1 MATILGEVARYRE
14 ACAILAEDESAGEL
28 APYLVEASKPRSPWR
43 WDVTKRFV
51 SRLGH
56 ELVCFYPLT
65 PVATTVEMA
74 LATKRDSSGQSTR
87 LSLLLWGSAALPVVL
102 AGTSTKGASLQRS
115 LSNGAAT
122 TAVGAFQQRAR
133 DILSSIVRSDSGG
146 SVARAASPAQ
156 QPQQRDAL
164 AAGEPPNHRTFR
176 GLDETIRYMG
186 WNVRGVGAA
195 GAPRSTRVKGAL
207 TAACRDAAL
216 DLVGISEVSHYG
228 SDPATRLPAISFV
241 APLGYE
247 AFLFPRPETHLSRG
261 APETRGGG
269 VCIFANTDTCA
280 SPCVSEAMSAL
291 GPEGHYGAIGAV
303 ECVARGVRT
312 MFIALYLPPV
322 SSNHFKASKAAIK
335 RVLPPLLQ
343 RARDVRALVVV
354 AGDINWDPPSAGPDA
369 PPPAQPVPPSHLLP
383 CDHVSTTSRP
393 MDLKSNTGA
402 AFAELCRANGLTVLT
417 GLKAA
422 AAATYITRPHKHLRV
437 LDHQATLDAQ
447 ADLFTI
453 AGTSSECRRGRG
465 FDALASLLVSDHVPT
480 YGEADIKRCRQ
491 PGSGLDCPGVL
502 ARPAPPTTE
511 NEIRAAL
518 REGRPLR
525 LMLPPGCPQ
534 LNYAAPS
541 VCSILEAQLRTVCAK
556 MKVSAQ
562 VGAPAK
568 ASLADV
574 FADSARLAT
583 ANGAAMDALEV
594 DFFTALY
601 LAHFNAGKELLVTH
615 QGRLHV
621 VTAPPSEVESWADYS
636 ACTCDACTAAHDFLR
651 DNQATA
657 SVEATSAR
665 VRQLHACSSR
675 RANVLLERMA
685 GMLQRGDLRGFTAI
699 ANGPRSVGVRHQP
712 AVFYH
717 PTGVPHTSAVA
728 KHDAIV
734 RSVLGAQVDP
744 SQAGDAPVAGTFV
757 FPHPMPYAGQ
767 EAGAAGLP
775 AGSAGVAAAAPAGGR
790 RSSDAAGWHLAPGQ
804 PGLAGHPACGAPRVR
819 QPPTA
824 HAHHHDAT
832 RVVRPQLADST
843 GKVAII
849 GKPGKASYDVAKSFR
864 NIAAVS
870 VVPKVVGHAVA
881 RRKW

>member
-657 SVEATSAR
+657 SVEATSASCTHAPAGAR
-665 VRQLHACSSR
+665 TCSSSAWRACSSAATYAASPPSPTVRGASACGTSLRSSTTR
-675 RANVLLERMA
+675 RASLTRPRLPSMTQLCALSWARRWTPHRRATRQSQALSSSLTRCRMRDRRQARLVSPLDLPGWLLQPPPEADVRA
-685 GMLQRGDLRGFTAI
+685 MLQDGISHRASPGLLGIPPAALLAFGNLPLRMLTTMM
-699 ANGPRSVGVRHQP
+699 RH
-712 AVFYH
+712 AWY
-717 PTGVPHTSAVA
+717 G
-728 KHDAIV
+728 
-734 RSVLGAQVDP
+734 
-744 SQAGDAPVAGTFV
+744 
-757 FPHPMPYAGQ
+757 
-767 EAGAAGLP
+767 
-775 AGSAGVAAAAPAGGR
+775 
-790 RSSDAAGWHLAPGQ
+790 RSSPILR
-804 PGLAGHPACGAPRVR
+804 AC
-819 QPPTA
+819 
-824 HAHHHDAT
+824 
-832 RVVRPQLADST
+832 
-843 GKVAII
+843 KVAII